1 MRIQLDISIPM
12 RDGVRLYGAL
22 YRPDA
27 GKRFPVLLIRSPY
40 STQHPRYVEWARRFV
55 AEGYA
60 VLMQD
65 SRGRY
70 ESEDE
75 WRPYVDERDDGYDTQ
90 QWIGQQPWCD
100 GTIGTFGVSYPGFTQ
115 ILPAPLRS
123 PFVKALVP
131 IANQEDNYG
140 HMRYNGVLQLQNAMN
155 FIWLGQRTNQNAPRD
170 LIDWDQVYRRLP
182 LLTALDDLGERPF
195 YREIIRHPCFDEF
208 WASYSMK
215 GQYGEV
221 ETPAYFITGWYDNLL
236 HEGFKCFKGWRQQAR
251 GREAREQSRLMVG
264 PWTHT
269 LIGSDDPFGDVD
281 FGPAARV
288 DMPQAHLR
296 WYDQRLKGIDSG
308 IDREAP
314 VQLFVMGENVW
325 RGEEAWPLERTQY
338 TRFFLHSGGQANSM
352 HGDGRL
358 SRQEPEDE
366 PCDSYT
372 YDPDDP
378 VPTLGGQSMFID
390 NTGTQGPPASGAAR
404 RRAGLHHRAA
414 DRGRG
419 SYRAGG
425 TGAARSLQRG
435 RDRLY
440 RHPSRRAPR
449 GQGHPLVRGH
459 CADLLPRLLPRPQ
472 SHRTRSG
479 VRLSDRAVE
488 DQQSLPGRALH
499 PAGGLQQQFPAL

>member
-27 GKRFPVLLIRSPY
+27 GERFPVLLIRSPY

-251 GREAREQSRLMVG
+251 GG
-264 PWTHT
+264 
-269 LIGSDDPFGDVD
+269 
-281 FGPAARV
+281 
-288 DMPQAHLR
+288 
-296 WYDQRLKGIDSG
+296 K
-308 IDREAP
+308 
-314 VQLFVMGENVW
+314 
-325 RGEEAWPLERTQY
+325 
-338 TRFFLHSGGQANSM
+338 
-352 HGDGRL
+352 
-358 SRQEPEDE
+358 
-366 PCDSYT
+366 
-372 YDPDDP
+372 
-378 VPTLGGQSMFID
+378 
-390 NTGTQGPPASGAAR
+390 PASN
-404 RRAGLHHRAA
+404 RASWW
-414 DRGRG
+414 GRG
-419 SYRAGG
+419 PIR
-425 TGAARSLQRG
+425 
-435 RDRLY
+435 
-440 RHPSRRAPR
+440 
-449 GQGHPLVRGH
+449 
-459 CADLLPRLLPRPQ
+459 
-472 SHRTRSG
+472 
-479 VRLSDRAVE
+479 
-488 DQQSLPGRALH
+488 
-499 PAGGLQQQFPAL
+499 